1 MTPLANSAPEHAGT
15 AREARLI
22 YPACMQDPQSKISLS
37 PAPRRKL
44 TETVAEQLLAAIR
57 ELPPG
62 TKVPSERELTKEL
75 GVGRSTVREALNGLA
90 MLGIVEIR
98 HGQGVF
104 VTGEPAQVN
113 EPSAMASALERG
125 VTNEFIEA
133 RLIVEV
139 EVARLA
145 ARRRTDED
153 LARLSAALAE
163 QESRLRGDVDALVD
177 VAASFNVLLAE
188 AAHNEVLS
196 AMIQS
201 FVALMVERGPR
212 VYRLEGFGEWDIQE
226 HRGLFEA
233 VRDRD
238 PDRAANL
245 MRVHIEELA
254 RRYRVV
260 GAA

>member
-1 MTPLANSAPEHAGT
+1 
-15 AREARLI
+15 
-22 YPACMQDPQSKISLS
+22 MQERTSKVSLT

-44 TETVAEQLLAAIR
+44 TETVAEQLVAAIR

-104 VTGEPAQVN
+104 VSSEPAQMG
-113 EPSAMASALERG
+113 EPSSITAALERG

-153 LARLSAALAE
+153 LARLEAALEE
-163 QESRLRGDVDALVD
+163 QRARLRGDLATLVD
-177 VAASFNVLLAE
+177 IAAHFHVLLAD

-196 AMIQS
+196 AMIES
-201 FVALMVERGPR
+201 FVGLMVERGPR
-212 VYRLEGFGEWDIQE
+212 VYGLEGFGEWDLQE
-226 HRGLFEA
+226 HRGLYEA

-238 PDRAANL
+238 PERAARL
-245 MRVHIEELA
+245 MREHIEELA
-254 RRYRVV
+254 RRYRVI